1 MTALPAST
9 GPRIAVRAL
18 IIEDGKLLVVNAY
31 PGGTSDLW
39 CAPGGGVERHQS
51 LIQNLMRE
59 VREETGLAIAV
70 EGLAGIN
77 EFHEPASNFHQVDLF
92 FQACLVEGSLDS
104 NWTDPEGVVSERRFV
119 TADELKALRH
129 KPDGLSAMAF
139 SGQTVP
145 YDPLE
150 KLVR

>member
-1 MTALPAST
+1 M
-9 GPRIAVRAL
+9 
-18 IIEDGKLLVVNAY
+18 
-31 PGGTSDLW
+31 
-39 CAPGGGVERHQS
+39 
-51 LIQNLMRE
+51 
-59 VREETGLAIAV
+59 
-70 EGLAGIN
+70 
-77 EFHEPASNFHQVDLF
+77 
-92 FQACLVEGSLDS
+92 EGSLDS

-129 KPDGLSAMAF
+129 KPDGLSTMAF